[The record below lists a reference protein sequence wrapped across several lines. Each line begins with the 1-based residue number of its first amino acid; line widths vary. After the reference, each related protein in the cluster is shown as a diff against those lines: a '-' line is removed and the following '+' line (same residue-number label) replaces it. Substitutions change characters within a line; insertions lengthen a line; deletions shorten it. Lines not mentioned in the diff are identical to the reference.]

1 MITCDDA
8 VIEKMVVHRVGNKTN
23 NEPLKIS
30 PCPFLI
36 HGEIGSVLLKY
47 FTSNFKSPQTYHL
60 FSEAGVD
67 KNFVYQC
74 VKEIFNDENE
84 LYSQSVKL
92 AQYLYEVSEHPN
104 IKSGELYITRLSQ
117 CFIDGDVVD
126 AVGIFKSEN
135 KETYLKVFPKGDGF
149 DIESESGI
157 NINKLD
163 KGCII
168 FNKEQEEGYVATV
181 VDVSNKNGEAAY
193 WTDGFLGLAARHD
206 SFFNT
211 EHAINLCRGFV
222 TEYLPSEYEM
232 TKADQAELLSKTSDY
247 MKEYK
252 QFDVN
257 KYANDVIG
265 NNELQEKFEDYRF
278 QYEKDFDMDF
288 SDNFAISEQAFRKG
302 QRGFRSILKLDKNF
316 TVYIHGSHNR
326 IEQGEDEDTGLK
338 YYKFLYDN
346 EN

>member
-1 MITCDDA
+1 M
-8 VIEKMVVHRVGNKTN
+8 
-23 NEPLKIS
+23 
-30 PCPFLI
+30 
-36 HGEIGSVLLKY
+36 
-47 FTSNFKSPQTYHL
+47 
-60 FSEAGVD
+60 
-67 KNFVYQC
+67 
-74 VKEIFNDENE
+74 
-84 LYSQSVKL
+84 
-92 AQYLYEVSEHPN
+92 YEVSEHPN

>member
-30 PCPFLI
+30 PAPFMI

-60 FSEAGVD
+60 FSETGCENNLV
-67 KNFVYQC
+67 FQSVR
-74 VKEIFNDENE
+74 EIFHDVNE
-84 LYSQSVKL
+84 LYAQSVKL

-104 IKSGELYITRLSQ
+104 IKSGELYITYLSQ
-117 CFIDGDVVD
+117 CFIDGEVVN

-149 DIESESGI
+149 EIESENGI

-168 FNKEQEEGYVATV
+168 FDKESEDGYVATV
-181 VDVSNKNGEAAY
+181 VDLSNRNGEAAY
-193 WTDGFLGLAARHD
+193 WTDGFLGLKARHD
-206 SFFNT
+206 SYFNT

>member
-67 KNFVYQC
+67 KNLVYQC
-74 VKEIFNDENE
+74 AKEIFNDENE

-168 FNKEQEEGYVATV
+168 FNKEQEEGFVATV
-181 VDVSNKNGEAAY
+181 VDVSNKGGEAAY
-193 WTDGFLGLAARHD
+193 WTDGFLGLRARHD
-206 SFFNT
+206 SYFNT

>member
-67 KNFVYQC
+67 KNLVYQS

-316 TVYIHGSHNR
+316 TVYIHGSRNR

>member
-67 KNFVYQC
+67 KNLVYQC

-149 DIESESGI
+149 EIESENGI

>member
-67 KNFVYQC
+67 KNLVYQC

-168 FNKEQEEGYVATV
+168 FNKEQEEGYVAIV

>member
-67 KNFVYQC
+67 KNLVYQC
-74 VKEIFNDENE
+74 VKEILNDENE

>member
-60 FSEAGVD
+60 FSEGGVD
-67 KNFVYQC
+67 KNLVYQC

-181 VDVSNKNGEAAY
+181 VDVSNKGGEAAY

-278 QYEKDFDMDF
+278 RYEKDFDMDF